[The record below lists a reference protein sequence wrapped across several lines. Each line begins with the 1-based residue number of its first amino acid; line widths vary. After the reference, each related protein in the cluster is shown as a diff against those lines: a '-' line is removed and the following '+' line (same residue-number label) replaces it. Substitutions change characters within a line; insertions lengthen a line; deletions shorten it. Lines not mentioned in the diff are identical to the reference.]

1 MTMTATQTQ
10 PSQTFGLGIRK
21 ILLLDALTGLAM
33 GLLLVTS
40 AAVLSPW
47 LGLPQ
52 GFVFGAGVAVLLFF
66 VMLWLASRAGTGI
79 KPPVLVTWLVILGN
93 TAWVV
98 ASVLTI
104 ALWFSPTLLG
114 VAFVSFQA
122 LVVLVLTVME
132 YRGR

>member
-40 AAVLSPW
+40 AGVLSPW

-52 GFVFGAGVAVLLFF
+52 DFVFGAGVTVLLFF
-66 VMLWLASRAGTGI
+66 VMLWLASRAGAGE
-79 KPPVLVTWLVILGN
+79 KPPAFVNWLVILGN
-93 TAWVV
+93 AAWVV

-104 ALWFSPTLLG
+104 ALWFSPTVLG
-114 VAFVSFQA
+114 AAFVSFQA

>member
-33 GLLLVTS
+33 GLLLVAT
-40 AAVLSPW
+40 AGFLSTL
-47 LGLPQ
+47 LGLPKD
-52 GFVFGAGVAVLLFF
+52 FVFAAGVALLLFF
-66 VMLWLASRAGTGI
+66 VMLFLASRAGTGT
-79 KPPVLVTWLVILGN
+79 KPPVLVTWLVIVGN
-93 TAWVV
+93 MAWVA

-104 ALWFSPTLLG
+104 TLWFSPTLLG
-114 VAFVSFQA
+114 ELFVCFQA
-122 LVVLVLTVME
+122 LVVLVLTVLE

>member
-1 MTMTATQTQ
+1 MTLTATHTPTTQ
-10 PSQTFGLGIRK
+10 NFGLGVRQ

-33 GLLLVTS
+33 GLLLVAS
-40 AAVLSPW
+40 AGVLSAW
-47 LGLPQ
+47 LGLPKD
-52 GFVFGAGVAVLLFF
+52 FIFGAGIALLLFF
-66 VMLWLASRAGTGI
+66 VMLWLASRVGVGA
-79 KPPVLVTWLVILGN
+79 KPPVFVTWLVIVGN
-93 TAWVV
+93 AAWVV

-114 VAFVSFQA
+114 ALFVGFQA